1 MHKAKGKKPP
11 DFNFYNKV
19 IKEEL
24 NLMSPSKSL
33 GNKQPYG
40 VGIRSNKS
48 GQREIVRDPD
58 ANLSIFDD
66 ICFKFY
72 MIKYCEILGI
82 EVLLGLIGQE
92 KMSQAGKHNTTQ
104 ISYYQKIKIV
114 DFIIKHEAELD
125 VQESSW

>member
-1 MHKAKGKKPP
+1 MR
-11 DFNFYNKV
+11 
-19 IKEEL
+19 E
-24 NLMSPSKSL
+24 
-33 GNKQPYG
+33 
-40 VGIRSNKS
+40 NKS

-58 ANLSIFDD
+58 AKFSIFDD

-92 KMSQAGKHNTTQ
+92 KLSEAGEHNTLQ

-114 DFIIKHEAELD
+114 TYILEHEAELG
-125 VQESSW
+125 VQQSSW

>member
-1 MHKAKGKKPP
+1 
-11 DFNFYNKV
+11 
-19 IKEEL
+19 
-24 NLMSPSKSL
+24 MSPTKPL
-33 GNKQPYG
+33 RDEQPYG
-40 VGIRSNKS
+40 VGMRENKS
-48 GQREIVRDPD
+48 GQTEIVREPD
-58 ANLSIFDD
+58 AKLSIFDD

-92 KMSQAGKHNTTQ
+92 KLSEAGKHNTLQ

-114 DFIIKHEAELD
+114 RFIIKHEADLG